1 MKDYLQIIEDNREE
15 MLRTLKEIVAI
26 PSIVSEADGDS
37 PFGKEVQRA
46 LDFALEMGIRD
57 GFDVK
62 NADNYGGHIEFKGKT
77 EDVVAVVGHLDVVPA
92 GDLSNWK
99 TDPFIAEID
108 GGKMYGRGTIDDKG
122 PFIAGYYAMKALKQ
136 AGFEPTKSIR
146 VILGLDEETEW
157 KGMEYYM
164 KKEKPKVVSGFSPD
178 AEFPAIHAEKGLII
192 FDIVRK
198 RGVSCGGQKNKV
210 SASHGGTGIKLIS
223 LSGGTVANAVADGA
237 EAVIMRGDKME
248 EIKVKGV
255 TAHAA
260 YPELGL
266 NAISLLM
273 ELLGGIEFDSEETN
287 SLIAFYNEYIGFNLH
302 GEKVGACLEDE
313 PSGNLAFNVGIA
325 KVDEE
330 EARFTVNI
338 RYPVTFDVED
348 VYSGMEKV
356 LRPLGYT
363 IEKVDYQPPLYKAAD
378 DPLIVTLME
387 TYSKFTGDHESK
399 PLVIGGATYARAVPN
414 TVAFGPVMP
423 GKPDMCHQ
431 ANEYVDIEDL
441 ITSTKIFAEALYKL
455 AR

>member
-1 MKDYLQIIEDNREE
+1 MKDYLQIIEDNRQE
-15 MLRTLKEIVAI
+15 MLQTLKDLVAI
-26 PSIVSEADGDS
+26 PSVAGEAEGDS

-46 LDFALEMGIRD
+46 LDFALEKGRRD

-62 NADNYGGHIEFKGKT
+62 NVDNYGGHIEFKGKT
-77 EDVVAVVGHLDVVPA
+77 DEVVAVVGHLDVVPA

-99 TDPFIAEID
+99 TDPFRAEIS
-108 GGKMYGRGTIDDKG
+108 GGRMYGRGTIDDKG

-136 AGFEPTKSIR
+136 AGFEPTRSIR
-146 VILGLDEETEW
+146 AIMGLDEETEW

-164 KKEKPKVVSGFSPD
+164 KKENPNVVSGFSPD
-178 AEFPAIHAEKGLII
+178 ADFPAIHAEKGLII
-192 FDIVRK
+192 FDIVKKLGGDCRGAEK
-198 RGVSCGGQKNKV
+198 DRGV
-210 SASHGGTGIKLIS
+210 KLIS
-223 LSGGTVANAVADGA
+223 LTGGTVANAVADGA
-237 EAVIMRGDKME
+237 EAVISRDGKRE
-248 EIKVKGV
+248 EIRVKGV

-260 YPELGL
+260 SPELGL

-273 ELLGGIEFDSEETN
+273 ELLGGIKFDSEETN
-287 SLIAFYNEYIGFNLH
+287 SLIAFYNEYIGFNIH
-302 GEKVGACLEDE
+302 GEKIGACLEDE

-325 KVDEE
+325 RIDGE

-338 RYPVTFDVED
+338 RYPVTFDVEQ
-348 VYSGMEKV
+348 VYSGMEEV
-356 LRPLGYT
+356 LEPLGYT
-363 IEKVDYQPPLYKAAD
+363 IERVDYQPPLYKAVD

-387 TYSKFTGDHESK
+387 TYGKFTGDHESK

-423 GKPDMCHQ
+423 GNPDMCHQ
-431 ANEYVDIEDL
+431 SNEYVDIEDL

>member
-1 MKDYLQIIEDNREE
+1 MKDYLQIIEDNRQE
-15 MLRTLKEIVAI
+15 MLQTLKDLVAI
-26 PSIVSEADGDS
+26 PSVAGEAEGDS

-46 LDFALEMGIRD
+46 FDFALEKGRRD

-62 NADNYGGHIEFKGKT
+62 NVDNYGGHIEFKGKSD
-77 EDVVAVVGHLDVVPA
+77 EVVAVVGHLDVVPA

-99 TDPFIAEID
+99 TDPFRAEIS
-108 GGKMYGRGTIDDKG
+108 GGRMYGRGTIDDKG

-192 FDIVRK
+192 FDIVKKLGGDFRDAEK
-198 RGVSCGGQKNKV
+198 DRGVR
-210 SASHGGTGIKLIS
+210 LIS
-223 LSGGTVANAVADGA
+223 LTGGTVANAVADGA
-237 EAVIMRGDKME
+237 EAVISRDGKRE
-248 EIKVKGV
+248 EIRVKGV

-260 YPELGL
+260 SPELGL

-273 ELLGGIEFDSEETN
+273 ELLGGIKFDSEETN
-287 SLIAFYNEYIGFNLH
+287 SLIAFYNEYIGFNIH
-302 GEKVGACLEDE
+302 GEKIGACLEDE

-325 KVDEE
+325 KVDKE

-338 RYPVTFDVED
+338 RYPVTFDVEE

-356 LRPLGYT
+356 LEPLEYT
-363 IEKVDYQPPLYKAAD
+363 IERVDYQPPLYKAAD
-378 DPLIVTLME
+378 DSLIVTLME
-387 TYSKFTGDHESK
+387 TYGKFTGDHESK

-431 ANEYVDIEDL
+431 SNEYVDIEDL

>member
-15 MLRTLKEIVAI
+15 MLQTLKDLVAI
-26 PSIVSEADGDS
+26 PSVAGEAEGDS

-46 LDFALEMGIRD
+46 FDFALEKGRRD

-62 NADNYGGHIEFKGKT
+62 NVDNYGGHIEFKGKSD
-77 EDVVAVVGHLDVVPA
+77 EVVAVVGHLDVVPA

-99 TDPFIAEID
+99 TDPFRAEIS
-108 GGKMYGRGTIDDKG
+108 GGRMYGRGTIDDKG

-192 FDIVRK
+192 FDIVKKLGGGFRDAEK
-198 RGVSCGGQKNKV
+198 DRGV
-210 SASHGGTGIKLIS
+210 KLIS
-223 LSGGTVANAVADGA
+223 LTGGTVANAVADGA
-237 EAVIMRGDKME
+237 EAVILRDGKRE
-248 EIKVKGV
+248 EIRVKGV

-260 YPELGL
+260 SPELGL

-273 ELLGGIEFDSEETN
+273 ELLGGIKFDSEETN
-287 SLIAFYNEYIGFNLH
+287 SLIAFYNEYIGFNIH
-302 GEKVGACLEDE
+302 GEKIGACLEDE

-325 KVDEE
+325 RIDGE
-330 EARFTVNI
+330 EARLTVNI
-338 RYPVTFDVED
+338 RYPVTFDVEQ
-348 VYSGMEKV
+348 VYSGMEEV
-356 LRPLGYT
+356 LEPLGYT
-363 IEKVDYQPPLYKAAD
+363 IERVDYQPPLYKAVD

-387 TYSKFTGDHESK
+387 TYGKFTGDHESK

-423 GKPDMCHQ
+423 GNPDMCHQ
-431 ANEYVDIEDL
+431 SNEYVDIEDL

>member
-1 MKDYLQIIEDNREE
+1 MKDYLQIIEDNRQE
-15 MLRTLKEIVAI
+15 MLQTLKDLVAI
-26 PSIVSEADGDS
+26 PSVAGEAEGDS

-46 LDFALEMGIRD
+46 LDFALEKGRRD

-62 NADNYGGHIEFKGKT
+62 NVDNYGGHIEFKGKSD
-77 EDVVAVVGHLDVVPA
+77 EVVAVVGHLDVVPA

-99 TDPFIAEID
+99 TDPFRAEIS
-108 GGKMYGRGTIDDKG
+108 GGRMYGRGTIDDKG

-178 AEFPAIHAEKGLII
+178 ADFPAIHAEKGLII
-192 FDIVRK
+192 FDIVKKLGGDFRDAEK
-198 RGVSCGGQKNKV
+198 DRGVR
-210 SASHGGTGIKLIS
+210 LIS
-223 LSGGTVANAVADGA
+223 LTGGTVANAVADGA
-237 EAVIMRGDKME
+237 EAVISRDGKRE
-248 EIKVKGV
+248 EIRVKGV

-273 ELLGGIEFDSEETN
+273 ELLAGIDFDSEETS
-287 SLIAFYNEYIGFNLH
+287 SLIAFYNEYMGFNLH
-302 GEKVGACLEDE
+302 GEKIGACLEDE

-338 RYPVTFDVED
+338 RYPVTFDVEE

-356 LRPLGYT
+356 LEPLEYT
-363 IEKVDYQPPLYKAAD
+363 IERVDYQPPLYKAAD
-378 DPLIVTLME
+378 DPLIVTLMD
-387 TYSKFTGDHESK
+387 TYGKFTGDHESK

-431 ANEYVDIEDL
+431 SNEYVDIEDL

>member
-1 MKDYLQIIEDNREE
+1 MKDYLQIIEDNRQE
-15 MLRTLKEIVAI
+15 MLQTLKDLVAI
-26 PSIVSEADGDS
+26 PSVAGEAEGDS

-46 LDFALEMGIRD
+46 FDFALEKGRRD

-62 NADNYGGHIEFKGKT
+62 NVDNYGGHIEFKGKSD
-77 EDVVAVVGHLDVVPA
+77 EVVAVVGHLDVVPA

-99 TDPFIAEID
+99 TDPFRAEIS
-108 GGKMYGRGTIDDKG
+108 GGRMYGRGTIDDKG

-192 FDIVRK
+192 FDIVKKLGGGFRDAEK
-198 RGVSCGGQKNKV
+198 DRGV
-210 SASHGGTGIKLIS
+210 KLIS
-223 LSGGTVANAVADGA
+223 LTGGTVANAVADGA
-237 EAVIMRGDKME
+237 EAVILRDGKRE
-248 EIKVKGV
+248 EIRVKGV

-260 YPELGL
+260 SPELGL

-273 ELLGGIEFDSEETN
+273 ELLGGIKFDSEETN
-287 SLIAFYNEYIGFNLH
+287 SLIAFYNEYIGFNIH
-302 GEKVGACLEDE
+302 GEKIGACLEDE

-325 KVDEE
+325 RIDGE

-338 RYPVTFDVED
+338 RYPVTFDVEQ
-348 VYSGMEKV
+348 VYSGMEEV
-356 LRPLGYT
+356 LEPLGYT
-363 IEKVDYQPPLYKAAD
+363 IERVDYQPPLYKAVD

-387 TYSKFTGDHESK
+387 TYGKFTGDHESK

-423 GKPDMCHQ
+423 GNPDMCHQ
-431 ANEYVDIEDL
+431 SDEYVDIEDL

>member
-1 MKDYLQIIEDNREE
+1 MKDYLQIIEDNRQE
-15 MLRTLKEIVAI
+15 MLQTLKDLVAI
-26 PSIVSEADGDS
+26 PSVAGEAEGDS

-46 LDFALEMGIRD
+46 FDFALEKGRRD

-62 NADNYGGHIEFKGKT
+62 NVDNYGGHIEFKGKSD
-77 EDVVAVVGHLDVVPA
+77 EVVAVVGHLDVVPA

-99 TDPFIAEID
+99 TDPFRAEIS
-108 GGKMYGRGTIDDKG
+108 GGRMYGRGTIDDKG

-136 AGFEPTKSIR
+136 AGFEPTRSIR
-146 VILGLDEETEW
+146 AIMGLDEETEW

-164 KKEKPKVVSGFSPD
+164 KKENPNVVSGFSPD
-178 AEFPAIHAEKGLII
+178 ADFPAIHAEKGLII
-192 FDIVRK
+192 FDIVKKLGGGCRGAEK
-198 RGVSCGGQKNKV
+198 DRGV
-210 SASHGGTGIKLIS
+210 KLIS
-223 LSGGTVANAVADGA
+223 LTGGTVANAVADGA
-237 EAVIMRGDKME
+237 EAVILRDGKRE
-248 EIKVKGV
+248 EIRVKGV

-260 YPELGL
+260 SPELGL

-273 ELLGGIEFDSEETN
+273 ELLGGIKFDSEETN
-287 SLIAFYNEYIGFNLH
+287 SLIAFYNEYIGFNIH
-302 GEKVGACLEDE
+302 GEKIGACLEDE

-325 KVDEE
+325 RIDGE

-338 RYPVTFDVED
+338 RYPVTFDVEQ
-348 VYSGMEKV
+348 VYSGMEEV
-356 LRPLGYT
+356 LEPLGYT
-363 IEKVDYQPPLYKAAD
+363 IERVDYQPPLYKAVD

-387 TYSKFTGDHESK
+387 TYGKFTGDHESK

-423 GKPDMCHQ
+423 GNPDMCHQ
-431 ANEYVDIEDL
+431 SNEYVDIEDL

>member
-1 MKDYLQIIEDNREE
+1 MKDYLQIIEDNRQE
-15 MLRTLKEIVAI
+15 MLQTLKDLVAI
-26 PSIVSEADGDS
+26 PSVAGEAEGDS

-46 LDFALEMGIRD
+46 FDFALEKGRRD

-62 NADNYGGHIEFKGKT
+62 NVDNYGGHIEFKGKSD
-77 EDVVAVVGHLDVVPA
+77 EVVAVVGHLDVVPA

-99 TDPFIAEID
+99 TDPFRAEIS
-108 GGKMYGRGTIDDKG
+108 GGRMYGRGTIDDKG

-164 KKEKPKVVSGFSPD
+164 KKENPNVVSGFSPD
-178 AEFPAIHAEKGLII
+178 ADFPAIHAEKGLII
-192 FDIVRK
+192 FDIVKKLGGGCRGAEK
-198 RGVSCGGQKNKV
+198 DRGV
-210 SASHGGTGIKLIS
+210 KLIS
-223 LSGGTVANAVADGA
+223 LTGGTVANAVADGA
-237 EAVIMRGDKME
+237 EAVILRDGKRE
-248 EIKVKGV
+248 EIRVKGV

-260 YPELGL
+260 SPELGL

-273 ELLGGIEFDSEETN
+273 ELLGGIKFDSEETN
-287 SLIAFYNEYIGFNLH
+287 SLIAFYNEYIGFNIH
-302 GEKVGACLEDE
+302 GEKIGACLEDE

-325 KVDEE
+325 RIDGE

-338 RYPVTFDVED
+338 RYPVTFDVEQ
-348 VYSGMEKV
+348 VYSGMEEV
-356 LRPLGYT
+356 LEPLGYT
-363 IEKVDYQPPLYKAAD
+363 IERVDYQPPLYKAVD

-387 TYSKFTGDHESK
+387 TYGKFTGDHESK

-423 GKPDMCHQ
+423 GNPDMCHQ
-431 ANEYVDIEDL
+431 SNEYVDIEDL

>member
-1 MKDYLQIIEDNREE
+1 MKDYLQIIEDNRQE
-15 MLRTLKEIVAI
+15 MLQTLKDLVAI
-26 PSIVSEADGDS
+26 PSVAGEAEGDS

-46 LDFALEMGIRD
+46 LDFALEKGRRD

-62 NADNYGGHIEFKGKT
+62 NVDNYGGHIEFKGKSD
-77 EDVVAVVGHLDVVPA
+77 EVVAVVGHLDVVPA

-99 TDPFIAEID
+99 TDPFRAEIS
-108 GGKMYGRGTIDDKG
+108 GGRMYGRGTIDDKG

-192 FDIVRK
+192 FDIVKKLGGDCRGAEK
-198 RGVSCGGQKNKV
+198 DRGV
-210 SASHGGTGIKLIS
+210 KLIS
-223 LSGGTVANAVADGA
+223 LTGGTVANAVADGA
-237 EAVIMRGDKME
+237 EAVISRDGKRE
-248 EIKVKGV
+248 EIRVKGV

-260 YPELGL
+260 SPELGL

-273 ELLGGIEFDSEETN
+273 ELLGGIKFDSEETN
-287 SLIAFYNEYIGFNLH
+287 SLIAFYNEYIGFNIH
-302 GEKVGACLEDE
+302 GEKIGACLEDE

-325 KVDEE
+325 RIDGE

-338 RYPVTFDVED
+338 RYPVTFDVEQ
-348 VYSGMEKV
+348 VYSGMEEV
-356 LRPLGYT
+356 LEPLGYT
-363 IEKVDYQPPLYKAAD
+363 IERVDYQPPLYKAVD

-387 TYSKFTGDHESK
+387 TYGKFTGDHESK

-423 GKPDMCHQ
+423 GNPDMCHQ
-431 ANEYVDIEDL
+431 SNEYVDIEDL

>member
-15 MLRTLKEIVAI
+15 MLQTLKDLVAI
-26 PSIVSEADGDS
+26 PSVAGEAEGDS

-46 LDFALEMGIRD
+46 FDFALEKGRRD

-62 NADNYGGHIEFKGKT
+62 NVDNYGGHIEFKGKSD
-77 EDVVAVVGHLDVVPA
+77 EVVAVVGHLDVVPA

-99 TDPFIAEID
+99 TDPFRAEIS
-108 GGKMYGRGTIDDKG
+108 GGRMYGRGTIDDKG

-192 FDIVRK
+192 FDIVKKLGGGFRDAEK
-198 RGVSCGGQKNKV
+198 DRGV
-210 SASHGGTGIKLIS
+210 KLIS
-223 LSGGTVANAVADGA
+223 LTGGTVANAVADGA
-237 EAVIMRGDKME
+237 EAVISRDGKRE
-248 EIKVKGV
+248 KIRVKGV

-260 YPELGL
+260 SPELGL

-273 ELLGGIEFDSEETN
+273 ELLAGIDFDSEETS
-287 SLIAFYNEYIGFNLH
+287 SLIAFYNEYMGFNLH
-302 GEKVGACLEDE
+302 GEKIGACLEDE

-325 KVDEE
+325 KVDKE

-338 RYPVTFDVED
+338 RYPVTFDVEE

-356 LRPLGYT
+356 LEPLEYT
-363 IEKVDYQPPLYKAAD
+363 IERVDYQPPLYKAAD
-378 DPLIVTLME
+378 DPLIVTLMD
-387 TYSKFTGDHESK
+387 TYGKFTGDHESK

-431 ANEYVDIEDL
+431 SNEYVDIEDL

>member
-1 MKDYLQIIEDNREE
+1 MKDYLQIIEDNRQE
-15 MLRTLKEIVAI
+15 MLQTLKDLVAI
-26 PSIVSEADGDS
+26 PSVAGEAEGDS

-46 LDFALEMGIRD
+46 LDFALEKGRRD

-62 NADNYGGHIEFKGKT
+62 NVDNYGGHIEFKGKSD
-77 EDVVAVVGHLDVVPA
+77 EVVAVVGHLDVVPA

-99 TDPFIAEID
+99 TDPFRAEIS
-108 GGKMYGRGTIDDKG
+108 GGRMYGRGTIDDKG

-192 FDIVRK
+192 FDIVKKLGGDFRDAEK
-198 RGVSCGGQKNKV
+198 DRGVR
-210 SASHGGTGIKLIS
+210 LIS
-223 LSGGTVANAVADGA
+223 LTGGTVANAVADGA
-237 EAVIMRGDKME
+237 EAVISRDGKRE
-248 EIKVKGV
+248 EIRVKGV

-273 ELLGGIEFDSEETN
+273 ELLAGIDFDSEETS
-287 SLIAFYNEYIGFNLH
+287 SLIAFYNEYMGFNLH
-302 GEKVGACLEDE
+302 GEKIGACLEDE

-338 RYPVTFDVED
+338 RYPVTFDVEE

-356 LRPLGYT
+356 LEPLEYT
-363 IEKVDYQPPLYKAAD
+363 IERVDYQPPLYKAAD
-378 DPLIVTLME
+378 DPLIVTLMD
-387 TYSKFTGDHESK
+387 TYGKFTGDHESK

-431 ANEYVDIEDL
+431 SNEYVDIEDL

>member
-178 AEFPAIHAEKGLII
+178 AEFPAI
-192 FDIVRK
+192 
-198 RGVSCGGQKNKV
+198 
-210 SASHGGTGIKLIS
+210 
-223 LSGGTVANAVADGA
+223 
-237 EAVIMRGDKME
+237 
-248 EIKVKGV
+248 
-255 TAHAA
+255 
-260 YPELGL
+260 
-266 NAISLLM
+266 
-273 ELLGGIEFDSEETN
+273 
-287 SLIAFYNEYIGFNLH
+287 
-302 GEKVGACLEDE
+302 
-313 PSGNLAFNVGIA
+313 
-325 KVDEE
+325 
-330 EARFTVNI
+330 
-338 RYPVTFDVED
+338 
-348 VYSGMEKV
+348 
-356 LRPLGYT
+356 
-363 IEKVDYQPPLYKAAD
+363 
-378 DPLIVTLME
+378 
-387 TYSKFTGDHESK
+387 
-399 PLVIGGATYARAVPN
+399 
-414 TVAFGPVMP
+414 
-423 GKPDMCHQ
+423 
-431 ANEYVDIEDL
+431 
-441 ITSTKIFAEALYKL
+441 
-455 AR
+455 

>member
-15 MLRTLKEIVAI
+15 MLQTLKDLVAI
-26 PSIVSEADGDS
+26 PSVAGEAEGDS

-46 LDFALEMGIRD
+46 FDFALEKGRRD

-62 NADNYGGHIEFKGKT
+62 NVDNYGGHIEFKGKSD
-77 EDVVAVVGHLDVVPA
+77 EVVAVVGHLDVVPA

-99 TDPFIAEID
+99 TDPFRAEIS
-108 GGKMYGRGTIDDKG
+108 GGRMYGRGTIDDKG

-192 FDIVRK
+192 FDIVKKLGGGFRDAEK
-198 RGVSCGGQKNKV
+198 DRGV
-210 SASHGGTGIKLIS
+210 KLIS
-223 LSGGTVANAVADGA
+223 LTGGTVANAVADGA
-237 EAVIMRGDKME
+237 EAVILRDGKRE
-248 EIKVKGV
+248 EIRVKGV

-260 YPELGL
+260 SPELGL

-273 ELLGGIEFDSEETN
+273 ELLGGIKFDSEETN
-287 SLIAFYNEYIGFNLH
+287 SLIAFYNEYIGFNIH
-302 GEKVGACLEDE
+302 GEKIGACLEDE

-325 KVDEE
+325 RIDGE

-338 RYPVTFDVED
+338 RYPVTFDVEQ
-348 VYSGMEKV
+348 VYSGMEEV
-356 LRPLGYT
+356 LEPLGYT
-363 IEKVDYQPPLYKAAD
+363 IERVDYQPPLYKAVD

-387 TYSKFTGDHESK
+387 TYGKFTGDHESK

-423 GKPDMCHQ
+423 GNPDMCHQ
-431 ANEYVDIEDL
+431 SNEYVDIEDL

>member
-15 MLRTLKEIVAI
+15 MLQTLKDLVAI
-26 PSIVSEADGDS
+26 PSVAGEAEGDS

-46 LDFALEMGIRD
+46 FDFALEMGRRD

-62 NADNYGGHIEFKGKT
+62 NVDNYGGHIEFKGKT
-77 EDVVAVVGHLDVVPA
+77 DEVVAVVGHLDVVPA

-99 TDPFIAEID
+99 TDPFRAEIS
-108 GGKMYGRGTIDDKG
+108 GGRMYGRGTIDDKG

-136 AGFEPTKSIR
+136 AGFEPTRSIR
-146 VILGLDEETEW
+146 AIMGLDEETEW

-164 KKEKPKVVSGFSPD
+164 KKENPNVVSGFSPD
-178 AEFPAIHAEKGLII
+178 ADFPAIHAEKGLII
-192 FDIVRK
+192 FDIVKKLGGGCRDAEK
-198 RGVSCGGQKNKV
+198 DRGV
-210 SASHGGTGIKLIS
+210 KLIS
-223 LSGGTVANAVADGA
+223 LTGGTVANAVADGA
-237 EAVIMRGDKME
+237 EAVIFRDGKRE
-248 EIKVKGV
+248 EIRVKGV

-273 ELLGGIEFDSEETN
+273 ELLGGIKFDSEETN
-287 SLIAFYNEYIGFNLH
+287 GLIAFYNEYIGFNIH
-302 GEKVGACLEDE
+302 GEKIGACLEDE

-325 KVDEE
+325 RIDGE

-338 RYPVTFDVED
+338 RYPVTFDVEQ
-348 VYSGMEKV
+348 VYSGMEEV
-356 LRPLGYT
+356 LEPLGYT
-363 IEKVDYQPPLYKAAD
+363 IERVDYQPPLYKAVD

-387 TYSKFTGDHESK
+387 TYGKFTGDHESK

-423 GKPDMCHQ
+423 GNPDMCHQ
-431 ANEYVDIEDL
+431 SNEYVDIEDL

>member
-1 MKDYLQIIEDNREE
+1 MKDYLQIIEDNRQE
-15 MLRTLKEIVAI
+15 MLQTLKDLVAI
-26 PSIVSEADGDS
+26 PSVAGEAEGDS

-46 LDFALEMGIRD
+46 LDFALEKGRRD

-62 NADNYGGHIEFKGKT
+62 NVDNYGGHIEFKGKSD
-77 EDVVAVVGHLDVVPA
+77 EVVAVVGHLDVVPA

-99 TDPFIAEID
+99 TDPFRAEIS
-108 GGKMYGRGTIDDKG
+108 GGRMYGRGTIDDKG

-192 FDIVRK
+192 FDIVKKLGGGFRDAEK
-198 RGVSCGGQKNKV
+198 DRGV
-210 SASHGGTGIKLIS
+210 KLIS
-223 LSGGTVANAVADGA
+223 LTGGTVANAVADGA
-237 EAVIMRGDKME
+237 EAVILRDGKRE
-248 EIKVKGV
+248 EIRVKGV

-260 YPELGL
+260 SPELGL

-273 ELLGGIEFDSEETN
+273 ELLGGIKFDSEETN
-287 SLIAFYNEYIGFNLH
+287 SLIAFYNEYIGFNIH
-302 GEKVGACLEDE
+302 GEKIGACLEDE

-325 KVDEE
+325 RIDGE

-338 RYPVTFDVED
+338 RYPVTFDVEQ
-348 VYSGMEKV
+348 VYSGMEEV
-356 LRPLGYT
+356 LEPLGYT
-363 IEKVDYQPPLYKAAD
+363 IERVDYQPPLYKAVD

-387 TYSKFTGDHESK
+387 TYGKFTGDHESK

-423 GKPDMCHQ
+423 GNPDMCHQ
-431 ANEYVDIEDL
+431 SNEYVDIEDL

>member
-1 MKDYLQIIEDNREE
+1 MKDYLQIIEDNRQE
-15 MLRTLKEIVAI
+15 MLQTLKDLVAI
-26 PSIVSEADGDS
+26 PSVAGEAEGDS

-46 LDFALEMGIRD
+46 FDFALEKGRRD

-62 NADNYGGHIEFKGKT
+62 NVDNYGGHIEFKGKSD
-77 EDVVAVVGHLDVVPA
+77 EVVAVVGHLDVVPA

-99 TDPFIAEID
+99 TDPFRAEIS
-108 GGKMYGRGTIDDKG
+108 GGRMYGRGTIDDKG

-192 FDIVRK
+192 FDIVKKLGGGFRDAEK
-198 RGVSCGGQKNKV
+198 DRGV
-210 SASHGGTGIKLIS
+210 KLIS
-223 LSGGTVANAVADGA
+223 LTGGTVANAVADGA
-237 EAVIMRGDKME
+237 EAVISRDGKRE
-248 EIKVKGV
+248 KITVKGV

-273 ELLGGIEFDSEETN
+273 ELLGGIKFDSEETN
-287 SLIAFYNEYIGFNLH
+287 SLIAFYNEYIGFNIH
-302 GEKVGACLEDE
+302 GEKIGACLEDE

-325 KVDEE
+325 RIDGE

-338 RYPVTFDVED
+338 RYPVTFDVEQ
-348 VYSGMEKV
+348 VYSGMEEV
-356 LRPLGYT
+356 LEPLGYT
-363 IEKVDYQPPLYKAAD
+363 IERVDYQPPLYKAVD

-387 TYSKFTGDHESK
+387 TYGKFTGDHESK

-423 GKPDMCHQ
+423 GNPDMCHQ
-431 ANEYVDIEDL
+431 SNEYVDIEDL